1 VLLVTG
7 ATGTTGRELVAAL
20 LARGAPVRALVRDA
34 GRGRELLGDGAELVE
49 GDFDRPET
57 VAAACEGVAR
67 VYVLTPPHPRQA
79 EWERGVLAAAAGAG
93 VGLVVRH
100 SLQGAD
106 DGSPMAAARLHR
118 QSERELEASRLPF
131 VILRPNFFHQT
142 FAGGMVV
149 QGAMYTAAGEGRVS
163 IVDARDVA
171 EAAAAVLTGEGHE
184 GRTYTVT
191 GPEALTFAEA
201 AGIIGEATGR
211 PVQHVDVP
219 PEQLAAGMAQAG
231 VPDWL
236 AQDIAALQTA
246 YAAGAGEEV
255 TDVVRTLTG
264 RDPRPFRE
272 FVREHAGL
280 F

>member
-1 VLLVTG
+1 MLLVTG

-20 LARGAPVRALVRDA
+20 LRRGAPVRALVRDA
-34 GRGRELLGDGAELVE
+34 ARGRDLLGDGVEFVE

-57 VAAACEGVAR
+57 VAAAFDGVER
-67 VYVLTPPHPRQA
+67 VYVLTPPHPQQA
-79 EWERGVLAAAAGAG
+79 VWERGVLAGAGRAG

-106 DGSPMAAARLHR
+106 DASPMAAARLHR
-118 QSERELEASRLPF
+118 QSERELEASGLPF
-131 VILRPNFFHQT
+131 VILRPNFFDQT

-149 QGAMYTAAGEGRVS
+149 QGAMYTAAGDGRVS
-163 IVDARDVA
+163 FVDARDVA

-184 GRTYTVT
+184 GRTYTLT

-201 AGIIGEATGR
+201 AAVIGEVTGR

-219 PEQLAAGMAQAG
+219 AEQLAAGMAQAG

-246 YAAGAGEEV
+246 YAAGAGSEV
-255 TDVVRTLTG
+255 TDDVRTLTG

-272 FVREHAGL
+272 FVREHASL